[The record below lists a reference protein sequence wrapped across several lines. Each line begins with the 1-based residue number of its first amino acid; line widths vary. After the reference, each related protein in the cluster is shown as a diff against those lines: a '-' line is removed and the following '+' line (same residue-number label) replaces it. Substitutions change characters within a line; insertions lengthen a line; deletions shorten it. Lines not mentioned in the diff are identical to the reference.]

1 MSLTVLFES
10 MAMFFTNVMLVDWMK
25 KSQIQECYIDLKA
38 IYINF
43 SRTKILKTA
52 KDVFNIPQ
60 LFIPEPNTN
69 DFFLAKTSFQQKFWL
84 RLFFLFFCGAP
95 SVKSWTS

>member
-10 MAMFFTNVMLVDWMK
+10 MAMFITIVMLVDWMK
-25 KSQIQECYIDLKA
+25 KSQIQKCYNDLKA

-43 SRTKILKTA
+43 LRTKILKTA

-69 DFFLAKTSFQQKFWL
+69 DFFGQNIISAKFLAPTVL
-84 RLFFLFFCGAP
+84 LVFCDTP

>member
-10 MAMFFTNVMLVDWMK
+10 MAMFITIVMLVDWMK
-25 KSQIQECYIDLKA
+25 KSQTQKCYNNLKA

-69 DFFLAKTSFQQKFWL
+69 FLAKTSFQQKFWL
-84 RLFFLFFCGAP
+84 RLFFLFFCATP

>member
-10 MAMFFTNVMLVDWMK
+10 MAMFITIVMLVDWMK
-25 KSQIQECYIDLKA
+25 KSQIQKCYNDLKA

-60 LFIPEPNTN
+60 LFLFLNQTRMI
-69 DFFLAKTSFQQKFWL
+69 FFGQNIISAKILAPTAL
-84 RLFFLFFCGAP
+84 LFFCGAP